1 MSPKFI
7 PVPDDW
13 RAAYQDEWNAYLKW
27 LFISAAILASVPI
40 LGFFLQAV
48 APDWDFLAFLPVP
61 FWVASLALAFR
72 GWLRLA
78 RKQVLVAK
86 ALDVSRGRGPLI
98 RFVNERP
105 ILASAI
111 AIAAVLLAV
120 FALNGR

>member
-7 PVPDDW
+7 PLPDDW
-13 RAAYQDEWNAYLKW
+13 RAGYQAEWEAFLKW
-27 LFISAAILASVPI
+27 LFLTAAILATVPI

-48 APDWDFLAFLPVP
+48 APDLVFIALLPFPFCFVTLAIA
-61 FWVASLALAFR
+61 WR

-78 RKQVLVAK
+78 RKQVKLAK
-86 ALDVSRGRGPLI
+86 TLDVSRGRGPLI

-111 AIAAVLLAV
+111 AVAAVLV
-120 FALNGR
+120 VVVALGAR